1 MRFYAGL
8 SFVTALVLAAGSNA
22 VAQPSMQT
30 ILRAVY
36 GVHEMSGVELSP
48 SGKQVIWIET
58 FRNAQ
63 KLSDPTPKTA
73 IFLANTNNLA
83 SKTRITAGNAGAY
96 AAEQSAVWSK
106 DGRHI
111 AFLSDARS
119 PDQLQLYI
127 TGADGKR
134 PRKIS
139 AFHGAVSD
147 PRWLPGD
154 RALAVLYV
162 LHAHRK
168 TGATQPGARQT
179 GVIEET
185 FDEQRL
191 SVLDVASGTLR
202 SISPANEYVYEYD
215 VSPDGK
221 TAAVSLAPGSGDN
234 NWWIA
239 RLAKIDVASGTTTTL
254 LRPKYQLAMPR
265 WSPDGASIAYIGG
278 IMSDEGSTGGDVY
291 AVDARTGQQRD
302 LTPGMPYSASEFAWI
317 DASRIAF
324 TGHVPAGVKLFL
336 LDTASGKMAAYG
348 NDQEDLAHLAVAS
361 KGAVLAVT
369 RASFDRPPEVL
380 SGSPG
385 HLVQFTHSNATA
397 PRLWGKA
404 VSLRWKSDAFSPQG
418 FLVFPLRYD
427 PAQHY
432 PMVVLPHGGPAAANL
447 PTWGARNVAALSSQN
462 YFVFLPNPRG
472 SYGQGEAFT
481 QANIKDFGY
490 GDFRDIMT
498 GVDAALAAA
507 PIDPK
512 RMGLMG
518 WSYGGY
524 VAMWTETQT
533 DRFRAIVA
541 GAGLMNWQS
550 YYGENQ
556 IDKWM
561 IPYFGASVYD
571 DPAVYA
577 RSSPVTFIKN
587 AKTPA
592 LILQGEYDEEVP
604 APQSFEF
611 WHALNTLNVPAQ
623 LVVYRDEGHGIRK
636 PADQVDMLNRIT
648 AFFGHY
654 LR

>member
-1 MRFYAGL
+1 M
-8 SFVTALVLAAGSNA
+8 
-22 VAQPSMQT
+22 
-30 ILRAVY
+30 
-36 GVHEMSGVELSP
+36 ELSP
-48 SGKQVIWIET
+48 DGKHLIWIET

-73 IFLANTNNLA
+73 IFLAATNDP
-83 SKTRITAGNAGAY
+83 KTRTRLTAGNGTAY
-96 AAEQSAVWSK
+96 AAEQSAVWSN

-119 PDQLQLYI
+119 PDQLQLYV
-127 TGADGKR
+127 TGVDGKQ
-134 PRKIS
+134 PRRIS
-139 AFHGAVSD
+139 RFRGAVSD

-162 LHAHRK
+162 QNAHRK

-179 GVIEET
+179 GTIEET

-191 SVLDVASGTLR
+191 NVLDPATGALR

-215 VSPDGK
+215 FSPDGK
-221 TAAVSLAPGSGDN
+221 TAAVSIAPGSGDN

-239 RLAKIDVASGTTTTL
+239 RLGKIDVASGSTTTL
-254 LRPKYQLAMPR
+254 LHPQYQLAAPR
-265 WSPDGASIAYIGG
+265 WSPDGKSIAYIGG
-278 IMSDEGSTGGDVY
+278 IMSDEGSTGGDIY
-291 AVDARTGQQRD
+291 CVDPSSAKQRD
-302 LTPGMPYSASEFAWI
+302 LTPGMPYSASNLKWI
-317 DASRIAF
+317 DGAHIAF
-324 TGHVPAGVKLFL
+324 TGHVPAGVKLFTL
-336 LDTASGKMAAYG
+336 ATATGRMTGYG
-348 NDQEDLAHLAVAS
+348 NDQEELAHLAIAS
-361 KGAVLAVT
+361 HGAAYALT
-369 RASFDRPPEVL
+369 RSSFDRAPEVL
-380 SGSPG
+380 TGAPG
-385 HLVQFTHSNATA
+385 RLIQFTHSNAGA

-404 VSLRWKSDAFSPQG
+404 VSLRWKSDALQPQG
-418 FLVFPLRYD
+418 FLVYPLAYN
-427 PAQHY
+427 PARKY

-447 PTWGARNVAALSSQN
+447 PSWGSRNIAALSSQN

-472 SYGQGEAFT
+472 SYGQGEAYT

-498 GVDAALAAA
+498 GVDAALGAA

-512 RMGLMG
+512 RLGLMG

-556 IDKWM
+556 IDQWM

-611 WHALNTLNVPAQ
+611 WHALKTLNVPAQ

-636 PADQVDMLNRIT
+636 PADQIDMLKRIT
-648 AFFGHY
+648 AWFGHY